1 MADISVNLAKIK
13 EGITRSAAKS
23 GRLAEDITLVTVTKL
38 RSQGEIL
45 ELKQLGVKLIGENRS
60 QELIQKYNFLKDNF
74 DIHFIGHLQTN
85 KVKQVVKMVSM
96 IQSVDSIKLASTI
109 DKECRKIG
117 KTMDV
122 LMEVNTSGEE
132 AKFGVKPENLFALLK
147 EAAPLAHVNILGL
160 MTMAMFTD
168 DQERIRQCFSMLRQL
183 KEQAQNMNI
192 ENIRMRHLSMGMTN
206 DYETAIEEG
215 ATMVRIGSA
224 VFEGD

>member
-1 MADISVNLAKIK
+1 
-13 EGITRSAAKS
+13 
-23 GRLAEDITLVTVTKL
+23 
-38 RSQGEIL
+38 
-45 ELKQLGVKLIGENRS
+45 
-60 QELIQKYNFLKDNF
+60 
-74 DIHFIGHLQTN
+74 
-85 KVKQVVKMVSM
+85 M